1 MFFTK
6 FIAASVVVV
15 GLSSSAY
22 AHAAAHPAMGI
33 KEPLKRP
40 DVRRPDAKNPCGTG
54 VDIAANL
61 EKAETIQVAADGTFS
76 VVVENYNGLVS
87 SRILTE
93 PELTRPRGID
103 GSRQF
108 TLKVDAT
115 GTGKSFQAGT
125 ITKNGLKVTY
135 KNEKETI
142 QAKLPA
148 GMICQGGQ
156 AANLCLAQF
165 TNAAYQKFGNCVVV
179 SMICLL

>member
-76 VVVENYNGLVS
+76 VVVENYNG
-87 SRILTE
+87 
-93 PELTRPRGID
+93 GID

-142 QAKLPA
+142 KAKLPA
-148 GMICQGGQ
+148 GMICKGGQ

-179 SMICLL
+179 TPARKQLCCHI

>member
-76 VVVENYNGLVS
+76 VVVENYNG
-87 SRILTE
+87 
-93 PELTRPRGID
+93 GID

-179 SMICLL
+179 SMIYLI